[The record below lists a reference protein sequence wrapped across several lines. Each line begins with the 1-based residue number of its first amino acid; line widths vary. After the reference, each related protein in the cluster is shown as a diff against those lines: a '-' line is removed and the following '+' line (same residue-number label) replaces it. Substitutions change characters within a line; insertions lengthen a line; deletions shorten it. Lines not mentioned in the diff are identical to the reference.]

1 LTWAHSEGVEPQP
14 SDLAAVRVGGHGS
27 ARPTVT
33 FEAEQGRPA
42 ILYGVSYGA
51 EGALLIASYEP
62 HLFDA
67 VVASSPSSEI
77 NGAYGGKP
85 GPAWAFHRTALLT
98 NTPPPGGPDPRPA
111 AASPGSLVS
120 TLGVRRRH
128 PFFHLTD
135 YLVAQLQALVAHP
148 RRTGRCHGRD
158 PVAGLPAEAA
168 LSGPGLIPHL
178 LDPGDRRAGCSAGC
192 GKYRVHAGHAT
203 VADVRARP
211 GDQLLD
217 LLLIFPAERA
227 R

>member
-98 NTPPPGGPDPRPA
+98 NPPPVGQIRVPLLRVQAHWCQPWVSDGGIRSSTSLTISSHSSRHSLHIRVVPA
-111 AASPGSLVS
+111 DAMAA
-120 TLGVRRRH
+120 TR
-128 PFFHLTD
+128 
-135 YLVAQLQALVAHP
+135 
-148 RRTGRCHGRD
+148 
-158 PVAGLPAEAA
+158 
-168 LSGPGLIPHL
+168 
-178 LDPGDRRAGCSAGC
+178 
-192 GKYRVHAGHAT
+192 
-203 VADVRARP
+203 
-211 GDQLLD
+211 
-217 LLLIFPAERA
+217 
-227 R
+227 